1 MRCHN
6 AASAANNRASAL
18 AESLVATAL
27 RRPVIVVRF
36 AASASNAAALPCT
49 AAFDSARAACVTAMS
64 SPSPPS
70 LTVVVPLP
78 LHHTEPAAASK
89 ATASAIPS
97 AGSIFGH
104 GLDFVMASP
113 FRQP

>member
-6 AASAANNRASAL
+6 AASPASRRASAL
-18 AESLVATAL
+18 AASLAATAL
-27 RRPVIVVRF
+27 RRLAIVARL
-36 AASASNAAALPCT
+36 AASASNDAASPCT
-49 AAFDSARAACVTAMS
+49 AAIDSARAACVTAMS

-78 LHHTEPAAASK
+78 LHQTEPAAPSSAI
-89 ATASAIPS
+89 ASAIPS

-113 FRQP
+113 FHPP